1 MLRAHNRIVQ
11 SRGLGSSAAAI
22 VAGLALGWGIA
33 RPGQPLDR
41 DWALG
46 VATQI
51 EGHPDNA
58 APAIFGGAQLSWL
71 DGDPT
76 PAADVIS
83 HASGARESAVHHV
96 GLEIDP
102 RVHPVVFVPQRR
114 VLTSAAR
121 AVMPKNV
128 PHGDAVRQVLSAC
141 LLVTSL
147 SHHPEHLMAATQDWL
162 HQPFRRDLMPESA
175 DLIDQLR
182 ACGVPAVI
190 SGAGSTVLAL
200 GTTDQLAGVAE
211 ADTRDFAVHQ
221 VGFGAGVQLHA

>member
-1 MLRAHNRIVQ
+1 
-11 SRGLGSSAAAI
+11 
-22 VAGLALGWGIA
+22 
-33 RPGQPLDR
+33 
-41 DWALG
+41 
-46 VATQI
+46 
-51 EGHPDNA
+51 
-58 APAIFGGAQLSWL
+58 
-71 DGDPT
+71 
-76 PAADVIS
+76 
-83 HASGARESAVHHV
+83 
-96 GLEIDP
+96 
-102 RVHPVVFVPQRR
+102 
-114 VLTSAAR
+114 
-121 AVMPKNV
+121 MPKNV